1 MASHWVVNIVLSF
14 KQGVVIVSSFGLV
27 FLGLLLAMKR
37 KVLPDLIGLDG
48 VDEMALVMLITIFMA
63 VLFASFRGAFDT
75 DEDGNWVNNDKWGDG
90 GGGSGGGS

>member
-1 MASHWVVNIVLSF
+1 
-14 KQGVVIVSSFGLV
+14 
-27 FLGLLLAMKR
+27 
-37 KVLPDLIGLDG
+37 
-48 VDEMALVMLITIFMA
+48 MALVMLITIFMA